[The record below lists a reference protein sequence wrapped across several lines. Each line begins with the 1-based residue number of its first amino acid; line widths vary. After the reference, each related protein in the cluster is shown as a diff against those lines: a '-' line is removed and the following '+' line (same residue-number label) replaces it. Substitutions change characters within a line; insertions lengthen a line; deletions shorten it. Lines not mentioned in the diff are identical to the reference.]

1 MASQHPATASSAC
14 RRRRVLLFPL
24 PYQGHLNPM
33 FQLASALHARGL
45 AITVFHTHFNAPDA
59 SRHPE
64 YEFVPVPDGMP
75 EGGHPLHET
84 LHRILDMSRDCA
96 APFRERLAAVLAP
109 RRDGGDDV
117 ACLVA
122 DAFLMTLLDVARGL
136 GVPTLA
142 LRTTSA
148 ATMRCFVA
156 YPMLHENGY
165 LPPQESKLEMPVK
178 ELPPLRVKD
187 LYYSR
192 SGDNEIMGKLVAGVT
207 QAVKNSSGLLI
218 NTCDAVEATELDRIR
233 EELDIPMVLAI
244 GPLHKI
250 SSSKSVG
257 SSLLDQDYS
266 CIEWLDTQPSESVL
280 YVSFGSL
287 ASVGSKDFLE
297 VAWGLANSGV
307 PFLWVVRPDILQG
320 LDDPNFPNGFE
331 AAVQDRGK
339 LIQWAPQAEVLA
351 HRAVAGFWTHN
362 GWNSTLESICEG
374 IPMICR
380 PQFADQMINARYVE
394 QTWGVG
400 FELEGVLERGK
411 IEKAI
416 RKLMKEREGDEMRER
431 AKEQENK
438 VEDNLKIGGS
448 SQSAIDKL
456 VNYILS
462 V

>member
-1 MASQHPATASSAC
+1 
-14 RRRRVLLFPL
+14 
-24 PYQGHLNPM
+24 M
-33 FQLASALHARGL
+33 FQLAGALHSRGL

-64 YEFVPVPDGMP
+64 YEFVPVPDGIP

-96 APFRERLAAVLAP
+96 APFRDRLAAVLAAA
-109 RRDGGDDV
+109 RWKDGGSDV

-122 DAFLMTLLDVARGL
+122 DALLMTLLDVARGL

-148 ATMRCFVA
+148 ACLRCFLA

-165 LPPQESKLEMPVK
+165 LPPQESQLDMPVK

-207 QAVKNSSGLLI
+207 QAVKNTSGLLI
-218 NTCDAVEATELDRIR
+218 NTCDAVEATELERIR
-233 EELDIPMVLAI
+233 KELDIPMVLAI

-250 SSSKSVG
+250 SPSKSVG
-257 SSLLDQDYS
+257 SSLLDQDYG
-266 CIEWLDTQPSESVL
+266 CIEWLDMQPSESVL

-287 ASVGSKDFLE
+287 ASVGSKEFLE

-307 PFLWVVRPDILQG
+307 PFLWVVRSDILQG
-320 LDDPNFPNGFE
+320 LDNPNFPNGFE
-331 AAVQDRGK
+331 AAVQDKGK
-339 LIQWAPQAEVLA
+339 LIQWAPQEDVLA
-351 HRAVAGFWTHN
+351 HRAVGGFWTHN
-362 GWNSTLESICEG
+362 GWNSTLESISEG
-374 IPMICR
+374 VPMICR

-416 RKLMKEREGDEMRER
+416 RKLMKDREGDEMRER
-431 AKEQENK
+431 AKKLESK
-438 VEDNLKIGGS
+438 VEDCLKIGGS

-456 VNYILS
+456 VNYILL